1 MKKVIIIGAGGHG
14 KVAAD
19 IISLSGDEVFGF
31 LDDKP
36 PESLSGFNVIGNFGD
51 IGKWSDCCY
60 FAAVG
65 NSDIRKKLMSNNV
78 SWYTA
83 IHPTA
88 VIASDV
94 KIGEGSLL
102 AANSVINTGT
112 EIGRGCIVNTA
123 ATVDHDCVLGDFV
136 HISPGTHL
144 SGSVSVGSGTW
155 IGVGACVINNIEICG
170 NCVIGAG
177 AAVIKNIDEVGTY
190 VGVPVRK
197 IKNAIKQTNY

>member
-19 IISLSGDEVFGF
+19 IIRLSGDKVVGF

-36 PESLSGFNVIGNFGD
+36 PENLVGFDIIGNTDD
-51 IGKWSDCCY
+51 IGKWSDCLY
-60 FAAVG
+60 FAAIG
-65 NSDIRKKLMSNNV
+65 SAEIRKKFMKNNV

-94 KIGEGSLL
+94 KIGDGTLF
-102 AANSVINTGT
+102 AANSVVNPGS

-123 ATVDHDCVLGDFV
+123 ATVDHDCILEDFV
-136 HISPGTHL
+136 HISPGAHL
-144 SGSVSVGSGTW
+144 SGSVRVGTETW
-155 IGVGACVINNIEICG
+155 IGVGACVINNVEICG
-170 NCVIGAG
+170 GCTVGAG
-177 AAVIKNIDEVGTY
+177 AVVIRNIVEAGTY
-190 VGVPVRK
+190 AGVPAEK
-197 IKNAIKQTNY
+197 IIQSKRGDKY

>member
-1 MKKVIIIGAGGHG
+1 MKKVVIIGAGGHG

-19 IISLSGDEVFGF
+19 IVVLSGDKVLGF

-36 PESLSGFNVIGNFGD
+36 PEELIGFNIIGNFGD
-51 IGKWSDCCY
+51 IGKWSDCFY
-60 FAAVG
+60 FVAIG
-65 NSDIRKKLMSNNV
+65 NCEIRKKLMSNNV

-88 VIASDV
+88 VIAGDV

-136 HISPGTHL
+136 HISPGVHL

-177 AAVIKNIDEVGTY
+177 AAVIKNIDEIGTY
-190 VGVPVRK
+190 VGVPAKEV
-197 IKNAIKQTNY
+197 N